1 VTIIAY
7 LLFFLS
13 GLGFGFAAVGKW
25 KWLPL
30 LFPIF
35 LWIGAVL
42 VNGIDATAVIR
53 LIVALAVMVAG
64 ILIGI
69 LLDSRE
75 QRGTAAQTG

>member
-1 VTIIAY
+1 VTIVAY
-7 LLFFLS
+7 LLFFLA
-13 GLGFGFAAVGKW
+13 GLGFGFAAVGKL

-35 LWIGAVL
+35 LWVGAVL
-42 VNGIDATAVIR
+42 VNGVDATSVIR

-75 QRGTAAQTG
+75 QRGTATQTG

>member
-1 VTIIAY
+1 VTIVAY
-7 LLFFLS
+7 LLFFLA
-13 GLGFGFAAVGKW
+13 GLGFGFAAPGKW

-30 LFPIF
+30 LFPLF
-35 LWIGAVL
+35 LWVGAVL
-42 VNGIDATAVIR
+42 VNSIDTTSVIR
-53 LIVALAVMVAG
+53 LIVALVLMVAG